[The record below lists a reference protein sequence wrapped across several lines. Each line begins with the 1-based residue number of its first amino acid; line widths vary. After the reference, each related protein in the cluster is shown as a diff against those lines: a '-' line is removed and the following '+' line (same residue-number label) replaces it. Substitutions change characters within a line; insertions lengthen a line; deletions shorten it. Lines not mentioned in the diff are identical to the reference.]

1 MKRLNTRSFQRLSN
15 DNEPSM
21 NRKRAL
27 ITASIP
33 TASMAD
39 IAFLLIIFFLVTTTL
54 SQDKGLGL
62 TLPPSG
68 MTATVPERN
77 ITTVLIT
84 GLGEISLDGQRVTLD
99 ELGSRIK
106 TLTRDNPNIIVSI
119 KTAPDARY
127 QIFVDVV
134 DEIKKAGNDK
144 ISIAKPDEQ
153 TG

>member
-1 MKRLNTRSFQRLSN
+1 MTPVMARNIT
-15 DNEPSM
+15 M

-68 MTATVPERN
+68 MTTTVPSRN
-77 ITTVLIT
+77 ITTVRISSDG
-84 GLGEISLDGQRVTLD
+84 GLALDKQKVTLL

-106 TLTRDNPNIIVSI
+106 ILTGENPNIIVSV

-144 ISIAKPDEQ
+144 ISIAKPDE
-153 TG
+153 